1 MTTSDTIKSYFAGY
15 AAAVAQSRA
24 LISVED
30 GLKPSLRMALYANYT
45 DKYINPNKTA
55 KFLKLIG
62 SASRFCWHGDA
73 ATYGMLCAIHFMTFR
88 EATVHS
94 WIQIL
99 MVLLDM

>member
-45 DKYINPNKTA
+45 DKYVNP
-55 KFLKLIG
+55 KFLYI
-62 SASRFCWHGDA
+62 
-73 ATYGMLCAIHFMTFR
+73 
-88 EATVHS
+88 
-94 WIQIL
+94 
-99 MVLLDM
+99 